1 MCRNGVVEK
10 LGAGMETHMKARIG
24 ILGVIVG
31 VLAVAAA
38 ARAQDNRRSLTTT
51 LLPVRETG
59 AIQEQGANAGLLWI
73 QNNPARD
80 LYVQFDL
87 RALPA
92 GLGKGDFVR
101 CTLRLVAQDV
111 TYLPP
116 KNPDTGGQLVII
128 KGQKA
133 NDALT
138 PSADAREVV
147 SLSTLAD
154 AAKKNSIALGAPQS
168 LTDAV
173 YDEYAGDKIITFRL
187 HTDSNKASS
196 LLYSSTK
203 SGTASNIPRL
213 VIEYK
218 LPPPGLLESASWPQH
233 QQNPEHSGRS
243 PWVPFFTPSKFSLAS
258 IPLPRID
265 NKVVGVADYPLIY
278 QGGIYVIGTVDNK
291 NYLLSLDFKGAE
303 RWRRDIGGGIVQ
315 RSPVISRSGIMYV
328 VTENQIAAY
337 DLKQDGK
344 SLVVSDNQKKDVPV
358 LYTINSSAQEK
369 LSAYTDVTLGNDG
382 SLFLALAR
390 GDASYI
396 YGFTPDLKPFLQA
409 GPFATGAQKISTI
422 TVSSDGRKIFGQ
434 TPDGALV
441 IDIANPSD
449 QRRIA
454 LGSKQDKPF
463 DYYHVPLAGPAGDLM
478 IFSDFTGKAQAAN
491 IRGITAAKSVWSAA
505 GKLSSQPVLGSNG
518 VVYFIEDGKLKTHK
532 YDQTGAVEVAGSGVG
547 LNATS
552 NLVMDGADNIYFWDN
567 GYLHGYYPDGKP
579 LFPKFA
585 VTAGIIPERGK
596 TIEGP
601 EQFIRLTL
609 APDGTIWV
617 NNRSGDTLFALK
629 PSYAVTDPTL
639 QQKDIKSQ
647 TVYRSEGKLTVGA
660 LAIDGN
666 KQLILQAQKGIG
678 FAAGFKV
685 QTGSTIAARTGF

>member
-1 MCRNGVVEK
+1 
-10 LGAGMETHMKARIG
+10 MKARIW
-24 ILGVIVG
+24 ILGAIIA

-38 ARAQDNRRSLTTT
+38 AWAQDNRRSLTTT
-51 LLPVRETG
+51 LLPVKEAGASKET
-59 AIQEQGANAGLLWI
+59 GANAGLLWV
-73 QNNPARD
+73 QTSPAEAI
-80 LYVQFDL
+80 YVQFDL

-92 GLGKGDFVR
+92 GLARSDFVR

-138 PSADAREVV
+138 PIAKAPEVV

-154 AAKKNSIALGAPQS
+154 TAKVNAIALGAPPS
-168 LTDAV
+168 LTNAV
-173 YDEYAGDKIITFRL
+173 YEEYAGDKIITFRL

-196 LLYSSTK
+196 LIYSSAN
-203 SGTASNIPRL
+203 SGIASNIPRL

-218 LPPPGLLESASWPQH
+218 LPPAGLLESASWAQH

-243 PWVPFFTPSKFSLAS
+243 PWVPFFTPSKFSLARV
-258 IPLPRID
+258 PLPRID

-337 DLKQDGK
+337 DLKQEGK
-344 SLVVSDNQKKDVPV
+344 NVVVSDNQKKDVPV
-358 LYTINSSAQEK
+358 VYTINSKAQEK

-382 SLFLALAR
+382 SLFLAMAK

-396 YGFTPDLKPFLQA
+396 YGFTPDLKQFLQA

-434 TPDGALV
+434 MPYGALV

-449 QRRIA
+449 QRTIP
-454 LGSKQDKPF
+454 LGGKQDKPF
-463 DYYHVPLAGPAGDLM
+463 DYYHVPVAGPAGDLM
-478 IFSDFTGKAQAAN
+478 VFSDFTGKANAAN
-491 IRGITAAKSVWSAA
+491 IRGITAAKSVWNAA
-505 GKLSSQPVLGSNG
+505 GKLSPQPVLGSNG
-518 VVYFIEDGKLKTHK
+518 IVYFIEDGKLKKHK
-532 YDQTGAVEVAGSGVG
+532 YDQAGSVEVAGSDLG

-567 GYLHGYYPDGKP
+567 GFLYGYYPDGKP
-579 LFPKFA
+579 LFPKLA

-609 APDGTIWV
+609 APDGTLWV
-617 NNRSGDTLFALK
+617 NNRNGDTLFALK
-629 PSYAVTDPTL
+629 PSYAVQDPPTL

-647 TVYRSEGKLTVGA
+647 TVYRTEGKLTVGA
-660 LAIDGN
+660 VTVEGN
-666 KQLILQAQKGIG
+666 QQLMLQAQNGIG
-678 FAAGFKV
+678 FARDFKV